1 LTEFRHGACFL
12 AIVLAAGLG
21 GCAHIK
27 TAPLADKPDL
37 AASLAALKIERAQ
50 VPLPELAAHPFDL
63 SRPLD
68 SDEVAAIAVVNNP
81 DLKAARTALG
91 VARAQ
96 AFAAGLLPN
105 PTFTFTYGKLLA
117 GAPANAVSTGLAEDI
132 LPLLTLSAR
141 KREAAAKER
150 GVRLNLLWQEWQVVA
165 KARSLFVQA
174 VELGRERAV
183 LEENRRL
190 FADRYRRSSEAMQQG
205 NATLTVAVS
214 DLAALQTVETQL
226 HALDQQILK
235 VRHDLDALLGLL
247 PDANLRLQHKIAV
260 PPLDGAR
267 IRAMLPQLLPRRP
280 DLLALKAGYEAQQE
294 KLRQAIIE
302 QFPPLSI
309 GGTWTKDTTPVYTIG
324 PNLTIG
330 LPIFNHGQGQ
340 VAIARATRRQ
350 LRAQYTAQL
359 DTALGAAGRLV
370 SEEQQIE
377 AQYRANQQ
385 SLGRLRQAAA
395 TADAAFAAGN
405 LDERGYVDLH
415 ASLLEKELEA
425 IKLQETMLELR
436 ASLQILVGSALP
448 MRGK

>member
-1 LTEFRHGACFL
+1 
-12 AIVLAAGLG
+12 
-21 GCAHIK
+21 
-27 TAPLADKPDL
+27 
-37 AASLAALKIERAQ
+37 
-50 VPLPELAAHPFDL
+50 
-63 SRPLD
+63 
-68 SDEVAAIAVVNNP
+68 
-81 DLKAARTALG
+81 
-91 VARAQ
+91 
-96 AFAAGLLPN
+96 
-105 PTFTFTYGKLLA
+105 
-117 GAPANAVSTGLAEDI
+117 
-132 LPLLTLSAR
+132 
-141 KREAAAKER
+141 
-150 GVRLNLLWQEWQVVA
+150 
-165 KARSLFVQA
+165 
-174 VELGRERAV
+174 
-183 LEENRRL
+183 
-190 FADRYRRSSEAMQQG
+190 MQQG